1 LTIALSIIDDCG
13 TCSTAYKKIQEQYA
27 VLANCPVNKLLDC
40 LFANGVITLDDKREM
55 ESKPLEKNRMK
66 YLLDDVLISL
76 KTDNGLKYNKF
87 LEVLQGSDDCTIRE
101 LARKLGQYIYIF
113 CSLNKFKNF
122 VILPAK

>member
-1 LTIALSIIDDCG
+1 MKIALSIIDDCG

-87 LEVLQGSDDCTIRE
+87 LEVLQGSDDCAIRE
-101 LARKLGQYIYIF
+101 LTRKLGQYIY
-113 CSLNKFKNF
+113 F
-122 VILPAK
+122 VV